1 MSARLKKAK
10 STKTPNSESTS
21 FSNSRLSGVTCI
33 HCPSVRDREL
43 RARCPGSLRQLGEGN
58 SDATEPRSRRQW
70 LCCEREPGFSEAEFL
85 PGHCRRHI
93 MTNQS
98 WEFRRDRRMKD
109 VYEVLRAK
117 ELEMENL
124 RIEIEAL
131 RIAAPLLS
139 DDGDDKGA
147 AVVSTR
153 WVAPARPFQV
163 PQAANSDPQPEHAP
177 EWKERT
183 VGFP

>member
-1 MSARLKKAK
+1 
-10 STKTPNSESTS
+10 
-21 FSNSRLSGVTCI
+21 
-33 HCPSVRDREL
+33 
-43 RARCPGSLRQLGEGN
+43 
-58 SDATEPRSRRQW
+58 
-70 LCCEREPGFSEAEFL
+70 
-85 PGHCRRHI
+85 
-93 MTNQS
+93 
-98 WEFRRDRRMKD
+98 MKD

-117 ELEMENL
+117 ELEIEDL

-153 WVAPARPFQV
+153 WVAPPRPFQV

-183 VGFP
+183 AGFP

>member
-1 MSARLKKAK
+1 
-10 STKTPNSESTS
+10 
-21 FSNSRLSGVTCI
+21 
-33 HCPSVRDREL
+33 
-43 RARCPGSLRQLGEGN
+43 
-58 SDATEPRSRRQW
+58 
-70 LCCEREPGFSEAEFL
+70 
-85 PGHCRRHI
+85 
-93 MTNQS
+93 
-98 WEFRRDRRMKD
+98 MKD
-109 VYEVLRAK
+109 VYEVLRTK

-139 DDGDDKGA
+139 DDGDNSAGSS
-147 AVVSTR
+147 STR
-153 WVAPARPFQV
+153 WVAPTRPFQV